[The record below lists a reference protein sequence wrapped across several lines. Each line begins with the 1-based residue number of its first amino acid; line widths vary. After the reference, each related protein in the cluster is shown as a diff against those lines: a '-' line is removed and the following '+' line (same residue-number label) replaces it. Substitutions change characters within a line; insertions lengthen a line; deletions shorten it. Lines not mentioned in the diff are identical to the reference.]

1 LVSDLVRGIVEVD
14 GILGVSEY
22 FSAYKNVMLLL
33 VSSKYIGQIS
43 LMWGFGMKKLQG
55 EIKNK

>member
-1 LVSDLVRGIVEVD
+1 VEVD
-14 GILGVSEY
+14 GILGVSEC
-22 FSAYKNVMLLL
+22 FSAYKKVMLLL
-33 VSSKYIGQIS
+33 VSSKYIGRIS